1 MSDAVPVQRRTK
13 ELNISPRFTNYS
25 KVIIY
30 VDDENVFVA
39 GDDSGRTLE
48 IDNPFGSQEL
58 ANRILA
64 KLTGYQYQPYTAD
77 GALLDPAAEMGD
89 AVSIKDVYGG
99 LYKNSLTFSRLMA
112 ADIAAP
118 ADEEINHE
126 YQFESPAERRYKREL
141 NDIRASLLVKADE
154 ISALVESVE
163 EVVDDKLDATGGTQS
178 FGWTLLS
185 NKWAVKANGQE
196 VFTVDKNGGTF
207 AGKVVAASGKIGGFE
222 ITGTT
227 ISSYKSGS
235 GSNPST
241 GVWMSTQPW
250 TDGTVFQVG
259 SRFRVTSDGSL
270 YATNGTFSGTLSAGT
285 IVNGLNVNGTNWTPA
300 QIGGGFGG
308 GISFANATNSGSGS
322 YPSYFRASAL
332 VGGTVS
338 ISNLLNIS
346 PSTFSWNGNTAY
358 KGTITINN
366 QTYNVVR
373 WR

>member
-89 AVSIKDVYGG
+89 AVTIKDVYGG

-185 NKWAVKANGQE
+185 NKWAVKANGKE
-196 VFTVDKNGGTF
+196 VFTVDQNGGTF
-207 AGKVVAASGKIGGFE
+207 TGQVVASSGKIGGFS
-222 ITGTT
+222 ITATT
-227 ISSYKSGS
+227 ISNYKSG
-235 GSNPST
+235 T

-259 SRFRVTSDGSL
+259 SKFRVTNDGSL
-270 YATNGTFSGTLSAGT
+270 YATNGTFSGTIEATT
-285 IVNGLNVNGTNWTPA
+285 IRGDVVVGNNTYTPA
-300 QIGGGFGG
+300 QFSGGLSGGFGAWG
-308 GISFANATNSGSGS
+308 ALTGSYMNSISLNSGVFQMNGHNV
-322 YPSYFRASAL
+322 YL
-332 VGGTVS
+332 GTLYVDHE
-338 ISNLLNIS
+338 
-346 PSTFSWNGNTAY
+346 P
-358 KGTITINN
+358 
-366 QTYNVVR
+366 YNVLR
-373 WR
+373 WI

>member
-1 MSDAVPVQRRTK
+1 MSDAVPVQRRTR

-25 KVIIY
+25 KVIIH
-30 VDDENVFVA
+30 VDDENAFVA

-89 AVSIKDVYGG
+89 AVTIKDIYGG
-99 LYKNSLTFSRLMA
+99 IYKNSLTFSRLMA

-126 YQFESPAERRYKREL
+126 FQFESPMERRYKREL
-141 NDIRASLLVKADE
+141 GEVKASLMVKADE

-163 EVVDDKLDATGGTQS
+163 EVIDDKLDATGGTQS

-185 NKWAVKANGQE
+185 NKWAVKANGKE

-207 AGKVVAASGKIGGFE
+207 AGQVVASSGKIGGFS
-222 ITGTT
+222 ITATT
-227 ISSYKSGS
+227 ISNYKDG
-235 GSNPST
+235 T

-259 SRFRVTSDGSL
+259 SRFRVTNDGSL

-308 GISFANATNSGSGS
+308 GISFNNAQNSGTTGRPSVFLGS
-322 YPSYFRASAL
+322 INCTGNIYTS
-332 VGGTVS
+332 GTVS
-338 ISNLLNIS
+338 ASKYSVGASANMGICFITTDSGTYMCI
-346 PSTFSWNGNTAY
+346 GN
-358 KGTITINN
+358 K
-366 QTYNVVR
+366 VS
-373 WR
+373 